1 MTFKSFF
8 TISALTLSAL
18 TWNSVTHSAQEIS
31 TMAQFNAEVI
41 ASPKPVVVKFSA
53 PWCGPCK
60 TMAPMFEAVS
70 KEAAFQ
76 GVKFVQVNT
85 DTSPIASSYNVR
97 SVPTTIFFKNGKE
110 VGRINGGPSKTEFV
124 NKIKSYFAI

>member
-8 TISALTLSAL
+8 AVSALTLSTL
-18 TWNSVTHSAQEIS
+18 SFTTQMYSAQELS
-31 TMAQFNAEVI
+31 TMAQFNTEVI

-60 TMAPMFEAVS
+60 QMAPMFDAVS
-70 KEAAFQ
+70 QDAAFQ
-76 GVKFVQVNT
+76 NVKFVTVNT
-85 DTSPIASSYNVR
+85 DTSAIASSYNVR

-110 VGRINGGPSKTEFV
+110 VGRISGAPTKQEFV
-124 NKIKSYFAI
+124 SKIKTFLGI